1 MESISTVQI
10 AIGAVLI
17 SIASASVTLLVAAK
31 IHRRLTN
38 KCRSDEEFTNGFS
51 FLFQLRLLL
60 EGLSI
65 DNIFKVMAETAR
77 QRLYAVV
84 KTSLFAKEE
93 VWMVGHPAIVKEVF
107 GPTSS
112 KNWEKGDQAFARRVL
127 AGSNDSSELNKAM
140 LYTGDDDGWRHARQ
154 AMTPFFYKK
163 DFTTLDKDMDR
174 ILVKHLD
181 NAVKNS
187 DGTVELLNMTLNITI
202 DLVVQ
207 LLYGIELPKDEF
219 DILVKALA
227 AYIVPGSPN
236 QGTFPGGMTAFEY
249 HRYVGVDIGKRAKA
263 GTLGSIIRESDMPDF
278 LKDENFAFFLEAL
291 TPAFASFWTIC
302 HVLLDKTGARA
313 KTCKE
318 DPVYRQQCIKEAL
331 RMYPPVPSLWPRF
344 AKKDLEIPNPIYDER
359 KKPKVLSMLSK
370 LMGSAAPIECQKTIK
385 IPKGTIAM
393 VFPSVL
399 HYDDRFWFEPKTFS
413 PERWDK
419 DPFVLEMKGSGV
431 SAKLSNRKTVNYG
444 GLLST
449 ATKDIETKERN
460 DMLEASRKFYDKQ
473 KVVDGNIRNFMFGDS
488 HESFMADANCD
499 RLYACTDPDVF
510 DYQSW
515 SYMPFGLG
523 MHACM
528 GRRLALRMVDA
539 ILYNFLQYDVTFYS
553 GVVPSMFTSKD
564 FAERIVATA
573 AVYNMPADPSYI
585 NLTKPK
591 KSVSFAPTNMRVS
604 VVDNVELRKSG
615 IKSKK
620 FSDLLKEAL
629 MEDDSD
635 ESDEDDA

>member
-1 MESISTVQI
+1 MS
-10 AIGAVLI
+10 LP
-17 SIASASVTLLVAAK
+17 K
-31 IHRRLTN
+31 
-38 KCRSDEEFTNGFS
+38 
-51 FLFQLRLLL
+51 FLFKGKLTRQNCVPMSLT
-60 EGLSI
+60 SI
-65 DNIFKVMAETAR
+65 CR
-77 QRLYAVV
+77 
-84 KTSLFAKEE
+84 
-93 VWMVGHPAIVKEVF
+93 
-107 GPTSS
+107 
-112 KNWEKGDQAFARRVL
+112 
-127 AGSNDSSELNKAM
+127 
-140 LYTGDDDGWRHARQ
+140 
-154 AMTPFFYKK
+154 
-163 DFTTLDKDMDR
+163 
-174 ILVKHLD
+174 
-181 NAVKNS
+181 
-187 DGTVELLNMTLNITI
+187 
-202 DLVVQ
+202 
-207 LLYGIELPKDEF
+207 
-219 DILVKALA
+219 
-227 AYIVPGSPN
+227 
-236 QGTFPGGMTAFEY
+236 Y

-318 DPVYRQQCIKEAL
+318 DPVYRQQCIKEVL

-344 AKKDLEIPNPIYDER
+344 AKKDLETPNPVYDER

-370 LMGSAAPIECQKTIK
+370 LMGSAAPIECKKNIK

-635 ESDEDDA
+635 ESDEDEA